1 MKKISLVVPC
11 FNEELSIK
19 PFYEE
24 ICQVLGTLQDAE
36 FELLF
41 IDDGSSDSSL
51 QLVKELNQQDPR
63 VKGLSFSRNFGKEA
77 ALFAG
82 IRGVTGD
89 CCVILDADLQHPPQV
104 ILEMYQLWKNGY
116 EVVEGLKRTR
126 GEESKTHKLFAN
138 TFYALMSK
146 AIGMDMNSS
155 SDFKLLDRKVIDEL
169 ANLRERNTFF
179 RALSFWVGFKTATVH
194 YDVQDR
200 VAGET
205 KWSFISLIKYA
216 VNNVISF
223 SNKPLHLI
231 TFTGLLFAII
241 GTIVG
246 ADALLSY
253 LNGASSHGYPTLIFV
268 ILISSGA
275 IMMSLGIVGIYIAK
289 IYEETK
295 QRPQY
300 IVREKIE

>member
-24 ICQVLGTLQDAE
+24 ICQVLGTLEDVD

-41 IDDGSSDSSL
+41 IDDGSSDRSL
-51 QLVKELNQQDPR
+51 ELVKKLNTQDSR
-63 VKGLSFSRNFGKEA
+63 VKGISFSRNFGKEA

-82 IRGVTGD
+82 IRAVTGD

-104 ILEMYQLWKNGY
+104 ILEMYELWKNGY
-116 EVVEGLKRTR
+116 EVVEGLKRSR
-126 GEESKTHKLFAN
+126 GEESATHKFFAN
-138 TFYALMSK
+138 TFYSLMSK

-155 SDFKLLDRKVIDEL
+155 SDFKLLDKKVVDEL
-169 ANLRERNTFF
+169 ASLTERNTFF
-179 RALSFWVGFKTATVH
+179 RALSFWVGFKTATVN

-200 VAGET
+200 VAGAT

-216 VNNVISF
+216 VDNVISF

-231 TFTGLLFAII
+231 TFTGLLFAFI
-241 GTIVG
+241 GFIVG
-246 ADALLSY
+246 VDTFLSY
-253 LNGASSHGYPTLIFV
+253 LNGESSQGYPTMIFV
-268 ILISSGA
+268 MLISTGA

-289 IYEETK
+289 IYDEAK

-300 IVREKIE
+300 IVREKVE

>member
-24 ICQVLGTLQDAE
+24 ICQVLGTLQDVE

-51 QLVKELNQQDPR
+51 QLVKELNAQDPR

-82 IRGVTGD
+82 IRAVTGD

-104 ILEMYQLWKNGY
+104 ILEMYELWKNGY
-116 EVVEGLKRTR
+116 EVVEGLKRSR
-126 GEESKTHKLFAN
+126 GEESKAHKLFAN
-138 TFYALMSK
+138 TFYTLMSK
-146 AIGMDMNSS
+146 AIGMDMKSS
-155 SDFKLLDRKVIDEL
+155 SDFKLLDRKVVDEL
-169 ANLRERNTFF
+169 ASLTERNTFF
-179 RALSFWVGFKTATVH
+179 RALSFWVGFKSATVH

-200 VAGET
+200 VAGAT

-216 VNNVISF
+216 INNVIAF

-231 TFTGLLFAII
+231 TFTGLVFAFI
-241 GTIVG
+241 GAILGIDTLV
-246 ADALLSY
+246 SY
-253 LNGASSHGYPTLIFV
+253 LNNESSDGFPTLIFV
-268 ILISSGA
+268 MLISTGA

-289 IYEETK
+289 IYEEAK

>member
-11 FNEELSIK
+11 FNEELSIR
-19 PFYEE
+19 PFYDR
-24 ICQVLGTLQDAE
+24 ICEVLAPLDDAD

-41 IDDGSSDSSL
+41 VDDGSSDLSL
-51 QLVKELNQQDPR
+51 TIIKELNAQDPR
-63 VKGLSFSRNFGKEA
+63 VKGVSFSRNFGKEA

-82 IRGVTGD
+82 IRAVTGD
-89 CCVILDADLQHPPQV
+89 CCVILDADLQHPPEV
-104 ILEMYQLWKNGY
+104 IQEMYLLWKDGY

-126 GEESKTHKLFAN
+126 GEESKSHQFFAN
-138 TFYALMSK
+138 TFYFLMSK

-155 SDFKLLDRKVIDEL
+155 SDFKLLDKKVIDEL
-169 ANLRERNTFF
+169 AHLTERNTFF
-179 RALSFWVGFKTATVH
+179 RALSFWVGFKTAKVH
-194 YDVQDR
+194 YDVQER
-200 VAGET
+200 VAGMT
-205 KWSFISLIKYA
+205 KWSFVSLLKYA
-216 VNNVISF
+216 VDNVISF

-231 TFTGLLFAII
+231 TFTGFLFAII

-246 ADALLSY
+246 VDAFISY
-253 LNGASSHGYPTLIFV
+253 LNHNASHGYPTLIFV
-268 ILISSGA
+268 ILISTGA

-300 IVREKIE
+300 IVREKVE